1 MITFKSANPFVF
13 NSVRIVFIIALSFW
27 YTKSTAQLSRLLSDS
42 AYISLITVDPG
53 EFVYS
58 TFGHSALRVRDPENR
73 LDRVYNYGTFN
84 FEQPNFLLKF
94 CQGRL
99 LYFLDIESYR
109 NFEYGNLYDNR
120 PMREQ
125 ILRLTPEQRQ
135 RLSDLLE
142 ENAREENRY
151 YKYEFFYDNCA
162 TRIRDIVK
170 ETFFHQI
177 TFDSTGL
184 PIGTTMRQLLHQYLT
199 DKPWTQFGIDLL
211 IGTPAD
217 HVARTEDYMFLP
229 DYMHDLF
236 GTARIDDTTLLVQSE
251 RQIPNRPLLPR
262 PAYQPGFFENP
273 LMAMCLVALIG
284 LLSMANPRTEYVFDI
299 IFWFVLGAAGLLMT
313 LFWVATDHSATK
325 NNLNLLWALPTHLL
339 FFWRRTRTEWIE
351 NYYMGVGCIAALT
364 ILFWFFLPQQL
375 PVAALPIAG
384 LVLVKSLWRRF
395 WKRDVLDGGR

>member
-1 MITFKSANPFVF
+1 MLRLAIIITLLCCWLESG
-13 NSVRIVFIIALSFW
+13 
-27 YTKSTAQLSRLLSDS
+27 AQTGRRLSDS
-42 AYISLITVDPG
+42 AYISLITVAPG
-53 EFVYS
+53 PFLYS
-58 TFGHSALRVRDPENR
+58 TFGHSALRVRDPQNR

-84 FEQPNFLLKF
+84 FDQPNFLLKF

-125 ILRLTPEQRQ
+125 LLRLTTDQRQ

-142 ENAREENRY
+142 ENAQEENRY

-184 PIGTTMRQLLHQYLT
+184 PMGTTMRQLLHQYLT

-211 IGTPAD
+211 IGLPAD
-217 HVARTEDYMFLP
+217 RVARTEDYMFLP

-236 GTARIDDTTLLVQSE
+236 AAARINDTTLLVQSE
-251 RQIPNRPLLPR
+251 RSVPNRPLPPQ
-262 PAYQPGFFENP
+262 PAFRPGFFDSP
-273 LMAMCLVALIG
+273 LMVMCLVALLG
-284 LLSMANPRTEYVFDI
+284 LLSMANPRTEHIFDT
-299 IFWFVLGAAGLLMT
+299 IFWFILGVAGLIMV
-313 LFWVATDHSATK
+313 LFWVATDHGATK
-325 NNLNLLWALPTHLL
+325 SNFNLLWALPTHLL
-339 FFWRRTRTEWIE
+339 FFWRRTRSEWVE
-351 NYYMGVGCIAALT
+351 NYYMGVGSIAALT
-364 ILFWFFLPQQL
+364 MIFWFFLPQEL
-375 PVAALPIAG
+375 PLAALPLAG
-384 LVLVKSLWRRF
+384 LVVVKSLWRRF
-395 WKRDVLDGGR
+395 WKRDVLEEGGR

>member
-1 MITFKSANPFVF
+1 M
-13 NSVRIVFIIALSFW
+13 
-27 YTKSTAQLSRLLSDS
+27 RLLPLFTLLLLASGSLS
-42 AYISLITVDPG
+42 AQQTLSENARISLITVDPG

-284 LLSMANPRTEYVFDI
+284 LLSMASRRAERIFDVVF
-299 IFWFVLGAAGLLMT
+299 WLVLGLAGLV
-313 LFWVATDHSATK
+313 LFLLWVATDHTSTK
-325 NNLNLLWALPTHLL
+325 MNWNILWALPTHL
-339 FFWRRTRTEWIE
+339 FFFRRNKRTEWTE
-351 NYYMGVGCIAALT
+351 NYFMGAGALALLVL
-364 ILFWFFLPQQL
+364 LFWGFIPQDLPE
-375 PVAALPIAG
+375 AALPIVI
-384 LVLVKSLWRRF
+384 LVVLKAFFHRFRREKDPF
-395 WKRDVLDGGR
+395 LA